1 MGAKKLRSDKPY
13 DLDEARK
20 TKGLPRRRRKDS
32 RTTAY
37 ELTIRIPEEYRA
49 YFEGKKKL
57 TKVVFALNKKE
68 DLKDQIET
76 FENAKNAELE
86 RALELRG
93 WTRSGGGKTIPGE
106 CMTPLGSYIDRY
118 IEIRSNGSVT
128 DAVIKHERLFLKY
141 IDETIG
147 DTPICKVTAEDIE
160 RCLLKVPELSKKWAL
175 ERRAHQEENRKTAR
189 WAKKHGT
196 LKKPY
201 KPIKVAGP
209 DMQSKILKFLREVMN
224 YALEKDD
231 ILKNV
236 AKAKFLTRVFKKSKP
251 LIDPLMADDAG
262 RFLSEVEK
270 LPLSY
275 FKVSLLLLLNTGMRP
290 EEMLAVHVGDIAF
303 DDSEAVI
310 NIVSALDRDGKTI
323 KNYPKSDAGRRSV
336 PIDASTAGEVRAW
349 IDLKSCQMKEMGLK
363 PSMSMLV
370 CGPDIVPRTYQSW
383 LRDWRDFISS
393 AGFEGIRPYALRHTF
408 ATLNLANGE
417 NIKTVSVL
425 MGHASSAYTLDLYA
439 GYVPNTGIG
448 IGSRYMSFLRAA
460 VSRTKLKCS
469 DELANQ
475 LSRRLGWSHEGLLK

>member
-1 MGAKKLRSDKPY
+1 MGTKKLRCDKPY

-20 TKGLPRRRRKDS
+20 QKGLQRRRRKDS

-37 ELTIRIPEEYRA
+37 QLTIRIPEEYRI
-49 YFEGKKKL
+49 YFDGKKKL

-68 DLKDQIET
+68 DLKDQVEA
-76 FENAKNAELE
+76 FEDKKNAELE

-93 WTRSGGGKTIPGE
+93 WTRSGDGKANPGE
-106 CMTPLGSYIDRY
+106 CTTPLGSYIDRY

-141 IDETIG
+141 VDETIG
-147 DTPICKVTAEDIE
+147 EIPMCKVTAEDIE
-160 RCLLKVPELSKKWAL
+160 RCLLKVPELSEKWAL
-175 ERRAHQEENRKTAR
+175 ERRAAQEENRKTAR

-201 KPIKVAGP
+201 KPVRVAGP

-262 RFLSEVEK
+262 RFLGEVEK
-270 LPLSY
+270 LPTNY

-290 EEMLAVHVGDIAF
+290 EEMLALRVGDISF
-303 DDSEAVI
+303 DGSEAVI
-310 NIVSALDRDGKTI
+310 NIVSALDRDGKTV

-336 PIDASTAGEVRAW
+336 PVDACTADEVKAW
-349 IDLKSCQMKEMGLK
+349 IDIKSDQMKAMGLK

-370 CGPDIVPRTYQSW
+370 CGPDAIPRTYQSW
-383 LRDWRDFISS
+383 LRDWRSFIDS
-393 AGFEGIRPYALRHTF
+393 ADFEGIRPYSLRHTF

-448 IGSRYMSFLRAA
+448 IGSRYMDFLRAA
-460 VSRTKLKCS
+460 T
-469 DELANQ
+469 
-475 LSRRLGWSHEGLLK
+475 

>member
-1 MGAKKLRSDKPY
+1 MKLGTKKLKCDKPY

-20 TKGLPRRRRKDS
+20 QKGLQRRRRKDS

-37 ELTIRIPEEYRA
+37 QLTIRVPEEYRT
-49 YFEGKKKL
+49 YFDGKKKL

-68 DLKDQIET
+68 DLKDQIEA
-76 FENAKNAELE
+76 FEDAKNAELE
-86 RALELRG
+86 RALEVRG
-93 WTRSGGGKTIPGE
+93 WTRTSDGKAKPGE
-106 CMTPLGSYIDRY
+106 CMTPLGSYIERY

-128 DAVIKHERLFLKY
+128 DAVVKHERLFLKY
-141 IDETIG
+141 IDEAIG
-147 DTPICKVTAEDIE
+147 DIPMCKVTAEDIE

-175 ERRAHQEENRKTAR
+175 ERRAQQEENRKTVR

-196 LKKPY
+196 LRKPY

-270 LPLSY
+270 LSLDY

-290 EEMLAVHVGDIAF
+290 EEMLAIHVGDIAF

-310 NIVSALDRDGKTI
+310 NIVSVLDRDGKTI
-323 KNYPKSDAGRRSV
+323 KSYPKSDAGRRSV
-336 PIDASTAGEVRAW
+336 PIDAYTAGEVKAW
-349 IDLKSCQMKEMGLK
+349 IDIKSSQMKAMGLK

-370 CGPDIVPRTYQSW
+370 CGPDVIPRTYQSW
-383 LRDWRDFISS
+383 LRDWKNFIES

-460 VSRTKLKCS
+460 V
-469 DELANQ
+469 
-475 LSRRLGWSHEGLLK
+475 

>member
-1 MGAKKLRSDKPY
+1 MGAKKLRCDKPY

-147 DTPICKVTAEDIE
+147 DIPICKVTAEDIE

-270 LPLSY
+270 LPPSY

-460 VSRTKLKCS
+460 V
-469 DELANQ
+469 
-475 LSRRLGWSHEGLLK
+475 

>member
-1 MGAKKLRSDKPY
+1 MKLGTKKLRCDKPY

-20 TKGLPRRRRKDS
+20 QKGLPRRRRKDS

-37 ELTIRIPEEYRA
+37 QLTIRVPEEYRT
-49 YFEGKKKL
+49 YFDGKKKL
-57 TKVVFALNKKE
+57 THVVFALNKKE
-68 DLKDQIET
+68 DLKDQMDA
-76 FENAKNAELE
+76 FEDEKNAELE

-93 WTRSGGGKTIPGE
+93 WTRSGDGKSKPGE
-106 CMTPLGSYIDRY
+106 CVTPLGSYIDRY
-118 IEIRSNGSVT
+118 IEIRSNGSIT
-128 DAVIKHERLFLKY
+128 DGVVRHERLFLKY
-141 IDETIG
+141 IDEVIG
-147 DTPICKVTAEDIE
+147 DIPMCKVTAEDIE
-160 RCLLKVPELSKKWAL
+160 RCLLKVPELSRKWAL
-175 ERRAHQEENRKTAR
+175 ERRAKQEENRKTVR

-231 ILKNV
+231 ITKNV

-262 RFLSEVEK
+262 RFLGEVEK
-270 LPLSY
+270 LPLDY
-275 FKVSLLLLLNTGMRP
+275 FKVSGLLLLNTGMRP
-290 EEMLAVHVGDIAF
+290 EEMLAIHVGDIAF
-303 DDSEAVI
+303 DGSEASI
-310 NIVSALDRDGKTI
+310 NIVSVLDRDGKTI
-323 KNYPKSDAGRRSV
+323 RSYPKSDAGRRSV
-336 PIDASTAGEVRAW
+336 PIDAYTAGEVKAW
-349 IDLKSCQMKEMGLK
+349 IDIKSNQMKALGLK

-370 CGPDIVPRTYQSW
+370 CGPDVIPRTYQSW
-383 LRDWRDFISS
+383 LRDWRSFIGA

-460 VSRTKLKCS
+460 V
-469 DELANQ
+469 
-475 LSRRLGWSHEGLLK
+475 